1 MGTRQGLAGKITLN
15 IFINTMKYEGYG
27 LGYRV
32 KNTWHQ
38 SDRNRPSEK
47 NLEDNAGT
55 IAYIIW
61 RLSLEGAKKIHGE
74 GFEYL
79 SDKER
84 VGVINEFV
92 AYLLQST
99 DRLVFERLRDEDRGT
114 FINAAGR
121 KLADQVQDN
130 LLDIAGPGNYRRPF
144 IRMLNER
151 LNDYA
156 TLSFENGE
164 PGYDFTRYF
173 GDRVLKTMPANQTN
187 RWVID
192 QIMDVSAPYVM
203 KKLKESVRNLFGG
216 DSNPENENE

>member
-1 MGTRQGLAGKITLN
+1 MNLKD
-15 IFINTMKYEGYG
+15 INTGYR

-32 KNTWHQ
+32 KNTWHR

-47 NLEDNAGT
+47 TLEDNAGS

-61 RLSLEGAKKIHGE
+61 RLSLEGAKKLHGE

-84 VGVINEFV
+84 IGVISEFV
-92 AYLLQST
+92 AFLVQIA
-99 DRLVFERLRDEDRGT
+99 DRLAFERLRDEDRER
-114 FINAAGR
+114 FINTLGQ
-121 KLADQVQDN
+121 KLADQIQDN

-144 IRMLNER
+144 IAMLNER
-151 LNDYA
+151 LGDYA
-156 TLSFENGE
+156 TLSFGE
-164 PGYDFTRYF
+164 GQPGYDFMRYF

-192 QIMDVSAPYVM
+192 QIMDINAPFVS
-203 KKLKESVRNLFGG
+203 KKLKESMQNLFG
-216 DSNPENENE
+216 EAL

>member
-1 MGTRQGLAGKITLN
+1 MNPKD
-15 IFINTMKYEGYG
+15 INTGYR

-55 IAYIIW
+55 VAYIIW
-61 RLSLEGAKKIHGE
+61 RSSLEGAKKLHGE

-84 VGVINEFV
+84 IGVISEFV
-92 AYLLQST
+92 AFLVQSS
-99 DRLVFERLRDEDRGT
+99 DRLTFEHLQDEDREK
-114 FINAAGR
+114 FINTVGK
-121 KLADQVQDN
+121 KLADQIQDN

-144 IRMLNER
+144 ISMLNQR
-151 LNDYA
+151 LGDYA
-156 TLSFENGE
+156 TLSFEEGQ
-164 PGYDFTRYF
+164 PGYDFMRYF
-173 GDRVLKTMPANQTN
+173 GDRVLKTMPTNQTN

-192 QIMDVSAPYVM
+192 QIMDISGPYVF
-203 KKLKESVRNLFGG
+203 KKLKESMRNLFG
-216 DSNPENENE
+216 ET